1 VSNYQELGQSFKSNM
16 KELSEKDISKMK
28 FHVTLTVLGIII
40 FVGIFVVGL
49 LEVLSHLIDLVEGN
63 TFVI

>member
-1 VSNYQELGQSFKSNM
+1 MSNYQELGQSFKSNM

>member
-28 FHVTLTVLGIII
+28 FHVTLPVLGIII